1 MSDDDLKNLTSFADF
16 LKSLNP
22 SELLILSEM
31 LEKAKGSHI
40 TQQSDSNKK
49 YYNTKLKEFQRQF
62 NTFP

>member
-40 TQQSDSNKK
+40 TQQSDC
-49 YYNTKLKEFQRQF
+49 Q
-62 NTFP
+62 